1 MVTATL
7 ARRGTPW
14 ASKRSR
20 SMLALSIM
28 PWTRKLPHLKIT
40 RGGASWPA
48 RLPLGR
54 TKRSTI
60 LVLSSTLTPWSVA
73 PSSAVSNTRSKLT
86 CISPVPGRCR
96 AWAPA
101 CWPPAVLLEICTR
114 RLVGLN
120 CTSTRV
126 WGTSVGLS
134 PEVIS
139 PSWALVSAVMVVWP
153 PRRAED
159 VGQVAA
165 QPLPDGP
172 HRHNAHRC
180 HVAPCRAQRDLR
192 LWRGPAARR
201 SCQRLLGGQQ
211 PQPLVGDG
219 QLLDG
224 DLARLGVEFRAADL
238 GRQAAIEHPARPH
251 RPVRAHHVDHPVV
264 ARDGA
269 LAIDDA
275 LHPVPQLG
283 VDAAVAVRPVE
294 HAALE
299 DDGLELGAADAAHRA
314 VVATAFLVFLDV
326 HLDLQP
332 GAFLEGA
339 APVRRAAPAQHLV
352 AGRRVVARAGAG
364 WLLAAGDDVR
374 RADQLHLEAEGR
386 QDQGVS
392 HGPSLSPGRPK
403 KGAPPLGG
411 QRTE

>member
-1 MVTATL
+1 M
-7 ARRGTPW
+7 
-14 ASKRSR
+14 
-20 SMLALSIM
+20 
-28 PWTRKLPHLKIT
+28 
-40 RGGASWPA
+40 
-48 RLPLGR
+48 
-54 TKRSTI
+54 STI
-60 LVLSSTLTPWSVA
+60 QNSSSLSQVNAAQTAASGKSTAKETEDRFLQLLVTQMKNQDPLNPMDNAEITSQMAQLSTVEGIDKLNGTAQSLSSSLLASQTVQAASLVGHG
-73 PSSAVSNTRSKLT
+73 VL
-86 CISPVPGRCR
+86 
-96 AWAPA
+96 APA
-101 CWPPAVLLEICTR
+101 VVLEICTR

-126 WGTSVGLS
+126 PGTSVGLS

-139 PSWALVSAVMVVWP
+139 PSWALVSAVIWALRCWVMTL
-153 PRRAED
+153 RED

-224 DLARLGVEFRAADL
+224 DLARLGVEFGAADL

-283 VDAAVAVRPVE
+283 VHATVAVGPVE

-326 HLDLQP
+326 HLDLEP
-332 GAFLEGA
+332 GALLEGA
-339 APVRRAAPAQHLV
+339 APV
-352 AGRRVVARAGAG
+352 GRR
-364 WLLAAGDDVR
+364 
-374 RADQLHLEAEGR
+374 
-386 QDQGVS
+386 
-392 HGPSLSPGRPK
+392 P
-403 KGAPPLGG
+403 
-411 QRTE
+411 